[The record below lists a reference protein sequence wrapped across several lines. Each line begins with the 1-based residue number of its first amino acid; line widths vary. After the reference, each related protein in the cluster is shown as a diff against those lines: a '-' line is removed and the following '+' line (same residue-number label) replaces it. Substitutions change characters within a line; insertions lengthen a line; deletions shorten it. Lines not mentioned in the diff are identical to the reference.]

1 MDDEN
6 DDDDVTVAGGGGGG
20 SDDASGVRVGIC
32 FLFMRY
38 IVFFSTLL

>member
-6 DDDDVTVAGGGGGG
+6 NDDVTVAGGGGG
-20 SDDASGVRVGIC
+20 SDDDASGARVGIC

>member
-6 DDDDVTVAGGGGGG
+6 DDDVTVGGGG

>member
-6 DDDDVTVAGGGGGG
+6 DDDDVTVAGGDG

>member
-6 DDDDVTVAGGGGGG
+6 DDDVTVAGGGGG
-20 SDDASGVRVGIC
+20 SDDASGARVGIC
-32 FLFMRY
+32 FLLMRY